1 MQFWNIMNSKYNNS
15 SIVIIIV
22 IKWTDNEVI
31 INIFYMTFEY
41 DIYTICLMWIIF
53 TIRHHWKQG

>member
-1 MQFWNIMNSKYNNS
+1 MNSKYNNS

-41 DIYTICLMWIIF
+41 DIYTIWCE
-53 TIRHHWKQG
+53 